1 MLRTK
6 YIQVNSS
13 AAAAAAAADA
23 DADTDADAGRLCQ
36 TFHATSVHESLAEAV
51 DAETEEWSFRQTI
64 YRR

>member
-6 YIQVNSS
+6 LIQVNSS
-13 AAAAAAAADA
+13 AAAAAADA

-36 TFHATSVHESLAEAV
+36 TFHATSAHESLAEAV
-51 DAETEEWSFRQTI
+51 DAETEVWSFRQTI